1 MKLDDTQ
8 EREPLKSR
16 RQKSQF
22 LCVRSVLI
30 EYGTIVPYCTPVP
43 YCTVQ
48 ITRSFV
54 PIFKHVISRITPSQF
69 DGKRNVLSEKND
81 ARPSQLQTPNTPCG
95 VAPYV

>member
-30 EYGTIVPYCTPVP
+30 EYGTIVPY
-43 YCTVQ
+43 TVYLYRTVLFKS
-48 ITRSFV
+48 TRSVV
-54 PIFKHVISRITPSQF
+54 PNFKHVISRISPSQF
-69 DGKRNVLSEKND
+69 DGTRNVLSEKND
-81 ARPSQLQTPNTPCG
+81 ARPSQLQTLL
-95 VAPYV
+95 VE